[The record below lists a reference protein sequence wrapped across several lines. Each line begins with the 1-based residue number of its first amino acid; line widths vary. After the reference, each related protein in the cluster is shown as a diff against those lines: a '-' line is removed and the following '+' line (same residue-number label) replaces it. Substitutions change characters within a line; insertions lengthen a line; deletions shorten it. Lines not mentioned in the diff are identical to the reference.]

1 MLVKK
6 YISSESDT
14 TWISEGI
21 SNIASDIVSS
31 LFNNAPVGCDYPYSS
46 WFIDQLY
53 DSYVIDNQFNLNGI
67 NKSYILVLINYSV
80 SL

>member
-6 YISSESDT
+6 YKSSESDT
-14 TWISEGI
+14 WNSEGL

-31 LFNNAPVGCDYPYSS
+31 LFNNAPIGCDYPYSS

-53 DSYVIDNQFNLNGI
+53 DSYVIDNQFSLNGM
-67 NKSYILVLINYSV
+67 YEF
-80 SL
+80 

>member
-6 YISSESDT
+6 YKSSESDT

-31 LFNNAPVGCDYPYSS
+31 LFNNAPIGCDYPYSS

-67 NKSYILVLINYSV
+67 KESYILVLINYSE